1 MDYDTKSFRMN
12 LVSFQLSNLS
22 ANESSQESTRRS
34 ESLKPG
40 LLVNL
45 LRDGFGE
52 VGHGTIVEVHPTRQ
66 WLGVYPMDSVEFVLL
81 RPTFIRSGV

>member
-1 MDYDTKSFRMN
+1 MDCDRESVGMA
-12 LVSFQLSNLS
+12 LVPFQLSSSN
-22 ANESSQESTRRS
+22 ANESSQESSGRS

-52 VGHGTIVEVHPTRQ
+52 VGHGTIVEVHPTGQ
-66 WLGVYPMDSVEFVLL
+66 WLGV
-81 RPTFIRSGV
+81 